1 IIVVTF
7 NHQPNP
13 KSELK
18 SGDLSIQIVEILRQ
32 HGNGVDVSL
41 RDTETQIIKVDRTL
55 IFQIRIKLSFGSD
68 VDLDNLK
75 KLLEGEGLNPSG
87 VSVLKSRELK
97 RV

>member
-1 IIVVTF
+1 MDEAYHVHVKESWTDWFCQKVRTFVDRIFSAKRPIIVVTF

-41 RDTETQIIKVDRTL
+41 RDTETQI
-55 IFQIRIKLSFGSD
+55 
-68 VDLDNLK
+68 
-75 KLLEGEGLNPSG
+75 
-87 VSVLKSRELK
+87 
-97 RV
+97 